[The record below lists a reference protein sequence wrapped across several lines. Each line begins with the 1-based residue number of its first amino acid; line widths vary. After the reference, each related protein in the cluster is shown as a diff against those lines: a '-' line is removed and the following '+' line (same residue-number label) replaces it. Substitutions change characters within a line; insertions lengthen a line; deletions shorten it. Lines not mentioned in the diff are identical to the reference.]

1 MEMRKVKSFNGGD
14 ISLRAWRMGQAL
26 LKTAS
31 KPPENGCQCPRTQ
44 SYSSKLHASEISLA
58 SWASGQEDNLLK
70 STIFSVNLQ
79 PSPRRYLCDIY
90 DA

>member
-1 MEMRKVKSFNGGD
+1 MEMCKVESFDGGD

-44 SYSSKLHASEISLA
+44 SYCSKVTAKSYCPDPVRIS
-58 SWASGQEDNLLK
+58 
-70 STIFSVNLQ
+70 T
-79 PSPRRYLCDIY
+79 
-90 DA
+90 